1 MNKQAIA
8 KNALFLFFRSI
19 VTICIGLF
27 ASRVLLQKLGVDD
40 YGVYNVVGGIVIM
53 FNSLRTFFS
62 SAIQR
67 FLNYSKGLNDNTLL
81 NNIFNT
87 GLEIQLVLAAIFLII
102 MESVGLLFLYNLN
115 LTEVQFSSARII
127 YQLSVFTAIVSIL
140 TVPYDALIIANER
153 MNIFAWFSILDSTL
167 RLVIIYLIH
176 KGPFSNLVN
185 YAILLLLVSIV
196 IRSANA
202 LYCKFHF
209 QESKLRRVWD
219 KKLMKRM
226 GQFAGWNFLGNTGFS
241 LTHEGINYILNI
253 MGGVAVNAARAIV
266 YQVMSA
272 LNIFV
277 GNINVAFKP
286 QTNASVVEDD
296 KRNFNDLLCYNAKAT
311 VSFYL
316 LLILPVVIFA
326 RPLVQLWLGQIP
338 DYVVS
343 FIIAISVYYL
353 VRAFHTPIDLF
364 YNSIGELKLYQVIE
378 LSLMLLNLPLAYI
391 FLSNDLPYWSV
402 FLGMALVE
410 VLNHISIVTLA
421 TVKYGF
427 PLHKFMHEVYK
438 PFVYIVIVCFS
449 ILYVAFIRKVWEQN
463 LFVIIVTT
471 FVVECAVLIAIYS
484 IVMNTMERNSLKLM
498 FKRLLKINTNE

>member
-1 MNKQAIA
+1 MNKQVIA
-8 KNALFLFFRSI
+8 LNAFFLFFRSI

-67 FLNYSKGLNDNTLL
+67 FLNYSKGLNDNDLL
-81 NNIFNT
+81 NKIFNT
-87 GLEIQLVLAAIFLII
+87 GVEIQLILATIVLII
-102 MESVGLLFLYNLN
+102 MESIGLIFLFHLN
-115 LTEVQFSSARII
+115 LTEVQFSSAKII
-127 YQLSVFTAIVSIL
+127 YQLSVATAIVSIL

-153 MNIFAWFSILDSTL
+153 MNIFAWFSILDSIL
-167 RLVIIYLIH
+167 RLGIIYLIQ

-185 YAILLLLVSIV
+185 YATLLLFVSII
-196 IRSANA
+196 IRCANA
-202 LYCKFHF
+202 LYCKRHF
-209 QESKLRRVWD
+209 QESKLRKVWD
-219 KKLMKRM
+219 KKLMKQM
-226 GQFAGWNFLGNTGFS
+226 GRFAGWNFLGNTGFS

-266 YQVMSA
+266 YQVMSS

-316 LLILPVVIFA
+316 LLILPVIIFA

-338 DYVVS
+338 EYVVS
-343 FIIAISVYYL
+343 FIVAISAYYL

-364 YNSIGELKLYQVIE
+364 YNSIGELKQYQIIE

-391 FLSNDLPYWSV
+391 LLSNGLPYWTV
-402 FLGMALVE
+402 FLGMAFVE
-410 VLNHISIVTLA
+410 VLNHISIVALG

-427 PLHKFMHEVYK
+427 PLHKFVHEVYK
-438 PFVYIVIVCFS
+438 PFAVVVIGCLT
-449 ILYVAFIRKVWEQN
+449 ILYVAFKTKLWEQN
-463 LFVIIVTT
+463 LLIIIASTVLIEVS
-471 FVVECAVLIAIYS
+471 VVAVLFFM
-484 IVMNTMERNSLKLM
+484 VMNVNERSSLRLM
-498 FKRLLKINTNE
+498 VKRFLKINTNE